1 MIIKCII
8 PYMYIVQT
16 KVKYAIGK
24 DVTMLRNRI
33 CLFMLTLG
41 VIMFISACGSNEDSN
56 DNLKQESKTDEI
68 TTETKETN
76 GRIVATTVALTEIM
90 DELELDLIGV
100 PTSYKDLPERYTNAT
115 EVGMA
120 AEPDME
126 TIRSLKPTDVLS
138 VTTLQNEFNLDPV
151 FENANVPVT
160 FVNMESLDGM
170 YKGIHDLGEK
180 YDRTEQA
187 KAIVKDFESK
197 LAEIEGKVAGKDA
210 PTVLILL
217 GIPGS
222 YRVATEHS
230 YIGDLV
236 KRVGGVNAIQG
247 QDVEFVSSNTEYLQ
261 QSNPDVILRAAH
273 GMPDEVVKMFD
284 KEFRDN
290 DIWQHFKAVKND
302 RVYDLEET
310 RFGTTA
316 NLAAAD
322 ALEELL
328 EMLYSEEL

>member
-1 MIIKCII
+1 MFK
-8 PYMYIVQT
+8 
-16 KVKYAIGK
+16 K
-24 DVTMLRNRI
+24 RI
-33 CLFMLTLG
+33 CLFMLSLI
-41 VIMFISACGSNEDSN
+41 IMMLISACGSAEDASN
-56 DNLKQESKTDEI
+56 PPKKESKTDEI
-68 TTETKETN
+68 TTETKDTN
-76 GRIVATTVALTEIM
+76 DRIVSTTVALTEIM
-90 DELELDLIGV
+90 DALELDLIGV
-100 PTSYKDLPERYTNAT
+100 PTSYKDLPERYAEAT

-126 TIRSLKPTDVLS
+126 LIKSLKPTEVLS
-138 VTTLQNEFNLDPV
+138 ATTLQHEFNLDPV
-151 FENANVPVT
+151 FENADVPVS
-160 FVNMESLDGM
+160 FVNMESIDGM

-180 YDRTEQA
+180 YDRTAQA
-187 KAIVKDFESK
+187 EAIVEDFKSK
-197 LAEIEGKVAGKDA
+197 LTAIENKVAEKES

-236 KRVGGVNAIQG
+236 KRVGGINAIQG
-247 QDVEFVSSNTEYLQ
+247 EDVEFVSSNTEYLQ

-284 KEFRDN
+284 KEFKEN
-290 DIWQHFKAVKND
+290 DIWQHFKAVEND

-316 NLAAAD
+316 NLAAVD

-328 EMLYSEEL
+328 EMLYPEDF

>member
-1 MIIKCII
+1 MMRKKLSLII
-8 PYMYIVQT
+8 M
-16 KVKYAIGK
+16 
-24 DVTMLRNRI
+24 MLG
-33 CLFMLTLG
+33 FVML
-41 VIMFISACGSNEDSN
+41 VSACGSNEDPSAN
-56 DNLKQESKTDEI
+56 AEKTETTDET
-68 TTETKETN
+68 TTEKEATAN
-76 GRIVATTVALTEIM
+76 ETDDRIIATTVALTEIM
-90 DELELDLIGV
+90 DELELDLVGV
-100 PTSYKDLPERYTNAT
+100 PTSYKDLPERYADAT

-138 VTTLQNEFNLDPV
+138 VTTLENEFDLDPV
-151 FENANVPVT
+151 FENAGVPVT
-160 FVNMESLDGM
+160 FVDMESVEGM
-170 YKGIHDLGEK
+170 YQGILDLGEK

-187 KAIVKDFESK
+187 EAIVKDFENK
-197 LAEIEGKVAGKDA
+197 LAEIEEKVEGKEA

-222 YRVATEHS
+222 YRVATENS

-236 KRVGGVNAIQG
+236 KRAGGVNAIQG
-247 QDVEFVSSNTEYLQ
+247 QDVEYVSSNTENLQ

-284 KEFRDN
+284 KEFKEN
-290 DIWQHFKAVKND
+290 DIWKHFKAVEND

-316 NLAAAD
+316 NLAAAN
-322 ALEELL
+322 ALEELV
-328 EMLYSEEL
+328 EMLYPE